1 MQNVSAAFLAA
12 SKSLPYIARLT
23 LDDVD
28 IIQGDAIKGVRLVGG
43 SNGQSD
49 VVTLGSTVSGSAEIL
64 LDKSKVLCS
73 LEGRKLF
80 LEFGIQ
86 LGTEIE
92 WLPMGTY
99 TVKDPVVNDDILT
112 ITANDDLAA
121 KFDVKY
127 EPLADFDF
135 GAKGGY
141 DAKAFLKALCARRGV
156 EINID
161 DLEPIQLNM
170 VPLGYTERQIIGFI
184 SALYG
189 GFANIDRLGRLTI
202 RRYAKADFTADP
214 DSCYDSGIELA
225 DYDFTVGWL
234 KCYVEPLDSVLSVGD
249 VAAAQG
255 IYFECPWMDQE
266 RLNGIWES
274 FQGLSFRPASAVRFF
289 GDPRLD
295 PGDIIS
301 VMDLNGEIYDVP
313 IMVISHEWDG
323 GIITQISAAGQ
334 AKTDEYEGPA
344 QREMKRYASSVA
356 KKAVDNQTHEDIFR
370 KLTNDGAI
378 QGIYV
383 QDGKWYINAEL
394 AKIVNLIAEN
404 VKSVKG
410 DQTVEIDGG
419 KLEFYIAG
427 ALYAVLNSD
436 PIFGGASLGMYSYK
450 DGETAVTT
458 EMHGSGFYAESNEE
472 VFGITNVVQIGI
484 DPETGVPYADLPR
497 LNDMKVYWEPNGDG
511 TFTLK
516 GMEV

>member
-1 MQNVSAAFLAA
+1 MM
-12 SKSLPYIARLT
+12 LPT
-23 LDDVD
+23 LLR
-28 IIQGDAIKGVRLVGG
+28 Q
-43 SNGQSD
+43 
-49 VVTLGSTVSGSAEIL
+49 
-64 LDKSKVLCS
+64 
-73 LEGRKLF
+73 LF
-80 LEFGIQ
+80 IVF
-86 LGTEIE
+86 
-92 WLPMGTY
+92 
-99 TVKDPVVNDDILT
+99 KN
-112 ITANDDLAA
+112 N
-121 KFDVKY
+121 KY
-127 EPLADFDF
+127 EPLTDFDF
-135 GAKGGY
+135 GAERGY
-141 DAKAFLKALCARRGV
+141 DVLAFLKALCGCRGV
-156 EINID
+156 ETAID
-161 DLEPIQLNM
+161 DLEPIHLNM

-202 RRYAKADFTADP
+202 RRYAKADFAADP

-255 IYFECPWMDQE
+255 IYFECPWMDQD
-266 RLNGIWES
+266 RLNGLWET

-301 VMDLNGEIYDVP
+301 VTDLNGEIYGVP

-323 GIITQISAAGQ
+323 GIVTQISAAGQ

-344 QREMKRYASSVA
+344 QREMKRYASNAA

-370 KLTNDGAI
+370 KLTKDGAI

-394 AKIVNLIAEN
+394 AKIVNLIADH
-404 VKSVKG
+404 VKSVMG
-410 DQTVEIDGG
+410 NQTVEIDGG

-427 ALYAVLNSD
+427 VLYAALNSD

-450 DGETAVTT
+450 DGATAVTT
-458 EMHGSGFYAESNEE
+458 EMHDSGFYAESNEE
-472 VFGITNVVQIGI
+472 VFGITNIVQIGI